1 MESPVPP
8 EDSQDTETKQPAT
21 TFLGRIASLGAGARG
36 LPRWAASNRLKAGIL
51 GGVCLLSVSAGVVAW
66 MMLASCQ
73 ATTDRKEMLAE
84 AMESLDSGAYAEAR
98 DVATELAEKGGLGPD
113 ASGGPAFVLGVVA
126 YHEATDVWDKDKKA
140 YYLLA
145 ARHLEEARD
154 RGFPEGRKA
163 EGLFLLGRSLY
174 RSGQI
179 PASRPVLR
187 EAIEAN
193 LLPAKKTEARHL
205 LAAACLDDKVA
216 RLDEALEHNTQYLSD
231 RLLGPDARGEG
242 LVQRGRI
249 LFRLGKIQ
257 ECLEALDQI
266 PPRAKNRSE
275 AMVLRGRVLMHE
287 ARWLKDDIHAG
298 DPHAG
303 TPHND
308 TEQRLRIRGK
318 YQAAIKVLR
327 QAQGLDTLGN
337 QASRKAM
344 YLIGVCLA
352 ESGKPAAAVA
362 QFKRTRLLHPD
373 SPEALAA
380 EFQEAELLRRRGSDK
395 RALAAYRR
403 LLRAVGQ
410 PDQFVNPWITVK
422 QLRIHLLEAYRHYVE
437 TQNFESAISLAG
449 LLHPLFPRSRQMQLA
464 ADAYRGW
471 GRFLLDQ
478 AAHLPHEQANPLLR
492 EGRRHFRRAGRIHA
506 TLAQLRIA
514 TRHYP
519 DDLWNAAENYM
530 QGQGY
535 REVIR
540 VLRRYVDNESRRRHP
555 RALVMLGEAMLCL
568 GKVDE
573 ALGALQDCVEYH
585 PHDAA
590 AYRARWLASQAYR
603 QKNDLKQAVQ
613 LLREIRNGE
622 DITPKSEVWQ
632 DALVDLGN
640 LLYADGQYAEAIPCL
655 EEAVQR
661 RGDSPRAMVIRYL
674 IADAYRQRARV
685 AGDELR
691 KELAESA
698 YFTPSKQARHWFHT
712 ALDRYADVRGR
723 LNQQRD
729 TRDLS
734 EIEKDILRNSY
745 FAGADVLFELAKY
758 QQAIKT
764 YTTIVNRYQNEPEVL
779 QAYLQI
785 ARTYRRLGQPQQA
798 RGAVEQAKIVLNRMK
813 TDVPFE
819 KVTVRSRKQWEELLD
834 SLTRS

>member
-21 TFLGRIASLGAGARG
+21 TLLGRIASLGTGARG
-36 LPRWAASNRLKAGIL
+36 LPGWAASNRLKAGIL
-51 GGVCLLSVSAGVVAW
+51 AGACLLSVSVGVVGW
-66 MMLASCQ
+66 MMLASRQ
-73 ATTDRKEMLAE
+73 AGPDRQAMLTRAL
-84 AMESLDSGAYAEAR
+84 ESLDSGAYAEAR
-98 DVATELAEKGGLGPD
+98 DVATELAERGKLGPD
-113 ASGGPAFVLGVVA
+113 TSGGPAFVLGVVA
-126 YHEATDVWDKDKKA
+126 YHEAADTWDKDKKA

-145 ARHLEEARD
+145 ARHLEEAYD

-187 EAIEAN
+187 EALEAN
-193 LLPAKKTEARHL
+193 LLPAKKTEAQYL

-242 LVQRGRI
+242 LIQRGRI
-249 LFRLGKIQ
+249 LFRLGKTQ
-257 ECLEALDQI
+257 ECLEALEQI
-266 PPRAKNRSE
+266 PSRAKNQSE

-287 ARWLKDDIHAG
+287 ARRLKDDPHASA
-298 DPHAG
+298 PHAG
-303 TPHND
+303 TPHD
-308 TEQRLRIRGK
+308 STGQRLQARGK

-337 QASRKAM
+337 KASRKAM
-344 YLIGVCLA
+344 YLIGVCLV
-352 ESGKPAAAVA
+352 ELGKPAAAVA

-373 SPEALAA
+373 SPEATAA
-380 EFQEAELLRRRGSDK
+380 DFQEAELLRRRGGDK

-410 PDQFVNPWITVK
+410 PDQFVNPWIIVK
-422 QLRIHLLEAYRHYVE
+422 QLRIDMLEAYRHYME
-437 TQNFESAISLAG
+437 TRNFESAIALAE
-449 LLHPLFPRSRQMQLA
+449 LFHPLFPRPRQMQLVTEV
-464 ADAYRGW
+464 YRGW
-471 GRFLLDQ
+471 GRSLLDQ
-478 AAHLPHEQANPLLR
+478 AAHLPSEQANPLLD
-492 EGRRHFRRAGRIHA
+492 EGHRHFRRAGRIQA
-506 TLAQLRIA
+506 RLAQLRIA

-555 RALVMLGEAMLCL
+555 RALVMLGESMLCL

-573 ALGALQDCVEYH
+573 ALGVLQDCVECH

-603 QKNDLKQAVQ
+603 QKNDLKQAVR

-622 DITPKSEVWQ
+622 GITPKSEVWQ
-632 DALVDLGN
+632 DALVDLGD
-640 LLYADGQYAEAIPCL
+640 LLYADGQYAEAIRYL
-655 EEAVQR
+655 EESVQR
-661 RGDSPRAMVIRYL
+661 RGDLPRAMVSRYL
-674 IADAYRQRARV
+674 IADAYRRRAQV

-698 YFTPSKQARHWFHT
+698 DFVQSKQTRDWSRA
-712 ALDRYADVRGR
+712 ALEHYADVRGR

-729 TRDLS
+729 TRDLT
-734 EIEKDILRNSY
+734 EIEKGLLRNSY
-745 FAGADVLFELAKY
+745 FAGADVLFELAEY
-758 QQAIKT
+758 QQAIKAYRT
-764 YTTIVNRYQNEPEVL
+764 VVNRYQDEPEVL
-779 QAYLQI
+779 QAHLQI
-785 ARTYRRLGQPQQA
+785 ARAYRRLGQPRQA
-798 RGAVEQAKIVLNRMK
+798 RGAVEQAKIALDRMK
-813 TDVPFE
+813 ADVPFD
-819 KVTVRSRKQWEELLD
+819 TTTLRDRKQWKELLD
-834 SLTRS
+834 SMTRS